1 MRSRELPSV
10 EWAKLNG
17 TELAEVWPTL
27 DPACTKIAVVE
38 QDGEIIGC
46 VATILTLN
54 AHGLWISKAHRGKGA
69 VGRHLRRGLTNIA
82 YSYGTSAVM
91 TSAENPQ
98 MHKLLEHLGAK
109 KLNGSHYFLP
119 LEAH

>member
-1 MRSRELPSV
+1 MRNRELPSV

-17 TELAEVWPTL
+17 TDLAEVWPTL

-54 AHGLWISKAHRGKGA
+54 AHGLWVSKPHRGKAA
-69 VGRHLRRGLTNIA
+69 VFRRLRHGLTGIA
-82 YSYGTSAVM
+82 FSYGTSAVM
-91 TSAENPQ
+91 TSAEEPH
-98 MHKLLEHLGAK
+98 MHKLLAHLGAT
-109 KLNGSHYFLP
+109 KLKGAHYYLP